1 VSEETPLE
9 RPAPNPK
16 HLGNFGWIEA
26 WLGRGAEPTPAGF
39 HWLQQSGFKTVVNLR
54 AEDDTE
60 AYLEVARQMTHV
72 LIPVADNHAPSD
84 AQMLTWL
91 QLCAD
96 PVNRPVFVHCESG
109 HGRTSTFCILVRLA
123 QGVRLR
129 HAIDEQVKHYGFD
142 PKHDR
147 AQIAYLESVRSRL
160 KDGELKLP
168 PL

>member
-1 VSEETPLE
+1 MSEKTALE
-9 RPAPNPK
+9 RNAPDPK
-16 HLGNFGWIEA
+16 ELANFGWMEA

-39 HWLQQSGFKTVVNLR
+39 RWLQQSGFKTVVNLR
-54 AEDDTE
+54 AEDDSE
-60 AYLEVARQMTHV
+60 AYLDVALKMKHV
-72 LIPVADNHAPSD
+72 LIPVADNQAPSD
-84 AQMLTWL
+84 AQVLTWL

-96 PVNRPVFVHCESG
+96 PMNRPVFVHCESG
-109 HGRTSTFCILVRLA
+109 HGRTSTFSILVRLA

-129 HAIDEQVKHYGFD
+129 PAIDEQVKHYGFD

-147 AQIAYLESVRSRL
+147 AQIAYLESVRARL